1 MNRTFTLT
9 DLILFAYNETEFLE
23 TTLIVN
29 ELETDYELQETFK
42 GVVKTINYIENIV
55 RQPSEKSIN
64 ALLNYSRTLQH
75 A

>member
-9 DLILFAYNETEFLE
+9 DLILFAYNETQLLE

-29 ELETDYELQETFK
+29 ELETNYRLQEAFK
-42 GVVKTINYIENIV
+42 EVVDTIDYIESMV
-55 RQPSEKSIN
+55 TEPSEKSIN
-64 ALLNYSRTLQH
+64 AILNYSRTLQS